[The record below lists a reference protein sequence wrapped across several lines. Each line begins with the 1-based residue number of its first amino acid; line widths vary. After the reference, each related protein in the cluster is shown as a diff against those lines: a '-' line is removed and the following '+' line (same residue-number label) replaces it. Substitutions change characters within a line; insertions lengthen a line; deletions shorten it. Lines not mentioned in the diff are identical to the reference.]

1 MKNFILASIIIC
13 FISSCKSPGQFSHSE
28 TKQMKEI
35 YVHSFKM
42 IYFKKMLLAGF
53 RNSNEI
59 RSVLNEDHSN
69 FSEII
74 LTMED
79 YLFIDSIVA
88 SDQAKIIA
96 DSSYSINK
104 RAEGAVGKRVLKFAL
119 NRYES
124 KWLNNIAKKRAKS
137 YTHVDMFIAK

>member
-1 MKNFILASIIIC
+1 MKNFVLVTVIVC

-28 TKQMKEI
+28 RKQMKEI

-42 IYFKKMLLAGF
+42 IYLKKMLLAGF
-53 RNSNEI
+53 RNGNEI

-74 LTMED
+74 LTMGD
-79 YLFIDSIVA
+79 YMFIDSIVA
-88 SDQAKIIA
+88 IDQAKIIA
-96 DSSYSINK
+96 DSTYSIGNK
-104 RAEGAVGKRVLKFAL
+104 AEGAVGKRVFNFAL

-124 KWLNNIAKKRAKS
+124 KWLKDVAKKRSKS
-137 YTHVDMFIAK
+137 YTHVDVAVTK